1 VTLTTNHTPAAI
13 SRALIRL
20 IGETKT
26 AQEAIQ
32 SHRAE
37 LDRQE
42 AHLLKFR
49 RVLEAELAELRTGG
63 EPRQD
68 V

>member
-1 VTLTTNHTPAAI
+1 VTITTNHTPAAI
-13 SRALIRL
+13 SRALTRL

-49 RVLEAELAELRTGG
+49 HALEAELGELRDGAKTG
-63 EPRQD
+63 
-68 V
+68 